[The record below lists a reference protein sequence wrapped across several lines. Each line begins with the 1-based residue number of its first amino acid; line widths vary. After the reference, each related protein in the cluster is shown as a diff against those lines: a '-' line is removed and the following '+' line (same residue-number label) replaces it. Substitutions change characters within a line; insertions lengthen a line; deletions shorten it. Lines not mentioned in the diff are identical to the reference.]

1 MAWLFGGF
9 IMAIVLETVIRV
21 LSNYESEPHKEQKKV
36 QVSVPWYGWS
46 LAGLIT
52 YGIFKND
59 KGN

>member
-21 LSNYESEPHKEQKKV
+21 LSNYEPEHHKEQERV

-46 LAGLIT
+46 LLGLLT
-52 YGIFKND
+52 LKSFRKRD
-59 KGN
+59 